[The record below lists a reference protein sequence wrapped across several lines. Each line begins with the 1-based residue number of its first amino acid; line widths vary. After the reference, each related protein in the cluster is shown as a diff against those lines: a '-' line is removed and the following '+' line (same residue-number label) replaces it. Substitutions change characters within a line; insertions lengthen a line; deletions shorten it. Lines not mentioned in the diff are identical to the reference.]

1 MLVLNNRWDT
11 KGFALY
17 GALLGLVG
25 GMMLNFFDAFWG
37 QVPDDDQAMDALSE
51 MVIFILAGALLLAA
65 ISFIRN
71 WLLRCA

>member
-25 GMMLNFFDAFWG
+25 GMMLNFFDAFLG
-37 QVPDDDQAMDALSE
+37 QVPDDHQATPVLFK
-51 MVIFILAGALLLAA
+51 MVILVLAGASLLAA
-65 ISFIRN
+65 IAATRN
-71 WLLRCA
+71 WLLR